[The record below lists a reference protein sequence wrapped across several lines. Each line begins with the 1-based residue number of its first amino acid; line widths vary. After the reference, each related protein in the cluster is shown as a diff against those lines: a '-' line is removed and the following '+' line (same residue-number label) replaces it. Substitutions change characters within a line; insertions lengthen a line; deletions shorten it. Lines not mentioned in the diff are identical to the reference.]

1 MAVFVAMISQF
12 LVGYNTAV
20 MNAPAAVVF
29 PGHSTTEW
37 SLAVSAFAI
46 GGPFGAMIGGLLANK
61 RGRRSPSP
69 LSPLPSLS
77 SRCFQRCNAREHLD
91 LPLWRPHHDPRSDHL
106 LAHSS
111 SPCHWICFWLILC
124 RCPCV
129 PRYAPPPLHHSLPS
143 LIPPPLR

>member
-37 SLAVSAFAI
+37 SMAVSAFAI

-61 RGRRSPSP
+61 RGRRGAMLMNTWIFLFGGLIMSLAPNIFWLIPARLVIGFASGLSSVVVPVYLGEESHSLLSNPSSPSP
-69 LSPLPSLS
+69 S
-77 SRCFQRCNAREHLD
+77 
-91 LPLWRPHHDPRSDHL
+91 
-106 LAHSS
+106 
-111 SPCHWICFWLILC
+111 LC
-124 RCPCV
+124 R
-129 PRYAPPPLHHSLPS
+129 
-143 LIPPPLR
+143 